1 MLLKNCQNKYFC
13 LEIAEIIV
21 YNDSAFIPDIRIVYR
36 LSGKWR
42 NAMSSENITIYDI
55 ASDAGVSIA
64 TVSRVLRGE
73 TNVSEATRKKVQ
85 DVIDRRNYRPSS
97 IARGLTSKTTYSLG
111 IVLPKLLNPHYA
123 MIYTGAHEEARKL
136 GYTMSLFPWSSLDT
150 GEYNPAAM
158 LAERRLD
165 GLIVCVEYLP
175 PDHDQRVLAALRDLR
190 KYMPVVLIGC
200 VPPSY
205 DFPAVS
211 INTAAMMREIVGYL
225 TGLGHERIAFI
236 GGVRE
241 DKDPFRRDVGYEN
254 GLRDARLPY
263 TASYR
268 VYCRGTAEDGGAA
281 LNEMLDSLKPEYWPT
296 AVIALNDLVAMG
308 CMDAA
313 GKRGLS
319 VPGQLSVIGC
329 DNLFCAP
336 YLCPPL
342 TSINTFQQRTGA
354 RAVQLLISGEKTQET
369 GDWELVERAS
379 CARLKP

>member
-1 MLLKNCQNKYFC
+1 M
-13 LEIAEIIV
+13 
-21 YNDSAFIPDIRIVYR
+21 
-36 LSGKWR
+36 G
-42 NAMSSENITIYDI
+42 SENITIYDI

-97 IARGLTSKTTYSLG
+97 IARGLTSKTTHSLG
-111 IVLPKLLNPHYA
+111 IILPKLLNPHYA
-123 MIYTGAHEEARKL
+123 MIFTGAQEEARNL
-136 GYTMSLFPWSSLDT
+136 GYTMNLFPWSSLDT
-150 GEYNPAAM
+150 REYNPATM

-175 PDHDQRVLAALRDLR
+175 PDHEEQVHAALQDLQQ
-190 KYMPVVLIGC
+190 YMPVVLIGC

-205 DFPAVS
+205 DFPAVTQ
-211 INTAAMMREIVGYL
+211 NTVAMMQEIVRYL

-236 GGVRE
+236 GGVQE

-268 VYCRGTAEDGGAA
+268 VYCRGTAEDGSAA
-281 LNEMLDSLKPEYWPT
+281 LDGMLDSLKPEYWPT

-308 CMDAA
+308 CMDTAR
-313 GKRGLS
+313 KRGLS
-319 VPGQLSVIGC
+319 VPDRLSVIGC

-336 YLCPPL
+336 YLTPPL
-342 TSINTFQQRTGA
+342 TSINTHQQRTGA
-354 RAVQLLISGEKTQET
+354 RAVQLLISRENRQDTA
-369 GDWELVERAS
+369 DWDLVERAS
-379 CARLKP
+379 CARVKP